1 MGKGKVSRT
10 AAKRFK
16 ITGRGKIMYKHSGKD
31 HLNRKKSQK
40 RLRRLSKLSVVPKE
54 KRYLLSDLLNGIKK
68 K

>member
-1 MGKGKVSRT
+1 MGKARVSRT

-31 HLNRKKSQK
+31 HLNRKKSKK
-40 RLRRLSKLSVVPKE
+40 RLRRLSKMSVAPKE
-54 KRYLLSDLLNGIKK
+54 KRFLLADLLNGAKK